1 MLLLLLLV
9 AGSHGQDLLTPVDA
23 VPTEELNLR
32 NEKSE
37 PSTSDSESEEPR
49 EGKAIAQPLPAVPGA
64 IFRDSPVVHPVPHDG
79 PVPVVGGAPP
89 PPAPPIFHDSPVVHP
104 VPPPP
109 PPPAP
114 EPVYTDRKCRIEQI
128 ELLAEVSMTSK
139 PSTWLFS
146 ACIYS
151 PSGKLADQLLSED

>member
-32 NEKSE
+32 NDKSE

-89 PPAPPIFHDSPVVHP
+89 PP
-104 VPPPP
+104 
-109 PPPAP
+109 
-114 EPVYTDRKCRIEQI
+114 
-128 ELLAEVSMTSK
+128 
-139 PSTWLFS
+139 
-146 ACIYS
+146 
-151 PSGKLADQLLSED
+151 